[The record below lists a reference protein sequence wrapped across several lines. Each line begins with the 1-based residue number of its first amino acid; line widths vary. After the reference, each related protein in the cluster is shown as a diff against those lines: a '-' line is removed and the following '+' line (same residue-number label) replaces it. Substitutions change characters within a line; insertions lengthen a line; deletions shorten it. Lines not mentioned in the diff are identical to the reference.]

1 MLAREVMVTW
11 ETIFNIVP
19 VIGTIIALGYYI
31 LTIRNT
37 NKTRKAQFYMRF
49 LDPILTGEKSKVWN
63 EMQRWECDD
72 YDDFMQNCWSKSE
85 IRETWSSLSGYFE
98 GLGVYVKEGLV
109 PIRLVALT
117 MTGMLTR
124 YWDKFGPFIIE
135 YRIRENMPRNYS
147 ETEYLYNELMKYL
160 EKHPELKS

>member
-1 MLAREVMVTW
+1 MSTW
-11 ETIFNIVP
+11 DRFLDIVP
-19 VIGTIIALGYYI
+19 IIGIPIALTYYV
-31 LTIRNT
+31 LTLRMS
-37 NKTRKAQFYMRF
+37 NKTRKAQFYMQF
-49 LDPILTGEKSKVWN
+49 LNPILTGEKSMVWN
-63 EMQRWECDD
+63 EIQRWEWDG
-72 YDDFMQNCWSKSE
+72 YDDFMQNIWSKSE
-85 IRETWSSLSGYFE
+85 LRETWSSLSGYFE

-124 YWDKFGPFIIE
+124 YWDIYGPIIIE

-160 EKHPELKS
+160 EKHPELRS

>member
-1 MLAREVMVTW
+1 MLIREVMVTW

-19 VIGTIIALGYYI
+19 VVGTIIALGYYI
-31 LTIRNT
+31 YTIRNT
-37 NKTRKAQFYMRF
+37 NKTRKAQFYMQF
-49 LDPILTGEKSKVWN
+49 LNPILTGEKSKVWN
-63 EMQRWECDD
+63 EIQ
-72 YDDFMQNCWSKSE
+72 
-85 IRETWSSLSGYFE
+85 ETWSSLSGYFE

-124 YWDKFGPFIIE
+124 YWDLYGPIIKE
-135 YRIRENMPRNYS
+135 YRIRQNIPRNYS

>member
-1 MLAREVMVTW
+1 MVTL
-11 ETIFNIVP
+11 EAILDNVS
-19 VIGTIIALGYYI
+19 VIGMIMALVNHI
-31 LTIRNT
+31 LSIRIQ
-37 NKTRKAQFYMRF
+37 NKNGKTHFYMQF
-49 LDPILTGEKSKVWN
+49 LYPILTGEKSKAWN

-124 YWDKFGPFIIE
+124 YWDMFGPFITE
-135 YRIRENMPRNYS
+135 YRIRENMPRNLS

>member
-1 MLAREVMVTW
+1 MVTW
-11 ETIFNIVP
+11 ETIFDIVP
-19 VIGTIIALGYYI
+19 VVGTIIALGYYI

-49 LDPILTGEKSKVWN
+49 LDPILSGEKSMVWN
-63 EMQRWECDD
+63 EIQRWEWDD
-72 YDDFMQNCWSKSE
+72 YDDFMQNYWSKSE

-124 YWDKFGPFIIE
+124 YWDMFGPIITE

>member
-1 MLAREVMVTW
+1 MVTW
-11 ETIFNIVP
+11 ETILDIIP
-19 VIGTIIALGYYI
+19 VIGIPIALGYYI
-31 LTIRNT
+31 LTIRMQ
-37 NKTRKAQFYMRF
+37 NKTRKAQFYMQF
-49 LDPILTGEKSKVWN
+49 LNPILTGEKSKAWL
-63 EMQRWECDD
+63 ELQKLECND

-98 GLGVYVKEGLV
+98 GLGVYVREGLV

-124 YWDKFGPFIIE
+124 YWDKFGPFITE
-135 YRIRENMPRNYS
+135 YRIRENVPRNAS